1 MDTRRLRYFVAA
13 AEEENFHRAAARLHI
28 AQPALSKQIALLEQ
42 ELGCALFIRS
52 KRRVQLSPLGR
63 LFLDDAQR
71 ILRDI
76 ERAGERLREANLGRT
91 GTLRVG
97 FRETA
102 GRERAVSH
110 SLSHF
115 RNRYPEVELNL
126 QQLHSPA
133 QCDALRAGELDA
145 GFIYLSPA
153 HDHDLDRFVI
163 ASDRFYLALHAGHPL
178 TEYKRIRLGDLVHE
192 PFIWLARSKLAY
204 YAEALMRTCVEGGLV
219 PRVIQEADSEA
230 TILNLVSVG
239 MGVSFVV
246 SANGESPQP
255 GVVLKPVAEL
265 KQQLQLALAWN
276 AAQLNPLTANFITV
290 VREIVE
296 ARAEAGIT

>member
-28 AQPALSKQIALLEQ
+28 AQPALSKQIAQLEH
-42 ELGCALFIRS
+42 ELGCALFTRN

-76 ERAGERLREANLGRT
+76 ERAGARLREASLGRT

-102 GRERAVSH
+102 GRVRAVSH
-110 SLSHF
+110 SLSQF
-115 RNRYPEVELNL
+115 RNRYPAVELHL
-126 QQLHSPA
+126 QQLSSPA
-133 QCDALRAGELDA
+133 QCDALRRGELDA

-153 HDHDLDRFVI
+153 HDRGLERLVV
-163 ASDRFYLALHAGHPL
+163 ASDRFYLALHQSHPMA
-178 TEYKRIRLGDLVHE
+178 EQRRIRLRDLVDE

-204 YAEALMRTCVEGGLV
+204 YAETLMRTCVEGGLV

-230 TILNLVSVG
+230 TILNLVAVG

-246 SANGESPQP
+246 SASGESPQP
-255 GVVLKPVAEL
+255 GVVLKPVMEL
-265 KQQLQLALAWN
+265 KQPLTLALAWN
-276 AAQLNPLTANFITV
+276 ATQLNALTTNFIAV
-290 VREIVE
+290 VRENLN
-296 ARAEAGIT
+296 APSS